1 MHYLDEMEN
10 IYNILCQI
18 YSGQ

>member
-1 MHYLDEMEN
+1 MEN
-10 IYNILCQI
+10 IYSTLWQI